1 MPLKFPT
8 LFEGGRSPQ
17 SIGTLLYGP
26 PGNGKS
32 LLAKACATECE
43 GQFYFAKLA
52 ELVNCNPQEA
62 KKVLRYLFE
71 MAKENSPSAIVL
83 EGLDMLD

>member
-8 LFEGGRSPQ
+8 LYEGARAPQ

-26 PGNGKS
+26 AGNGKS

-43 GQFYFAKLA
+43 GQFFFANLT
-52 ELVNCNPQEA
+52 ELINYNP
-62 KKVLRYLFE
+62 
-71 MAKENSPSAIVL
+71 
-83 EGLDMLD
+83 